1 MTGWQ
6 GFRQC
11 PGCGYDIATGDGDR
25 ACSWGECPYLPEALD
40 VFCPQCRFN
49 FFTMQGNSQC
59 GRPGVCDHSV
69 DARAH
74 VETVRAWV
82 ELQAGNGPTG

>member
-11 PGCGYDIATGDGDR
+11 VGCGYDIATGDGDR
-25 ACSWGECPYLPEALD
+25 ACSWGDCPYLPEALD

-49 FFTMQGNSQC
+49 FFTMQGNSLC
-59 GRPGVCDHSV
+59 GRPGLCDNAA

-74 VETVRAWV
+74 VETVRAWA
-82 ELQAGNGPTG
+82 ELQTGSESTS